1 MHADAVA
8 EVTSAGAKVG
18 EINVSIG
25 ARFLELFSEQ
35 LYTSP
40 NKAFEELVSN
50 SWDAGASIAHIGIP
64 TDLSAESASMW
75 VLDDGE
81 SMDLN
86 GLHLLWAVADDHKA
100 QEDWD
105 HPADRALI
113 GKFGIGKLAT
123 YVLANEV
130 TYICR
135 AADGVVRAVTVD
147 YRVIQ
152 EKGQDELHIPEIPFP
167 VRQIP
172 DDELE
177 SFLSSIDTELPD
189 LLADGM
195 TVTQPESDDE
205 EDEEGPSEYRD
216 SSGAEPEPRET
227 WTLVVLGSLKA
238 RGREVKRGMVKRVLR
253 AALPLGETIT
263 LAMDG
268 EELESS
274 KIDKQLLSTLVLGET
289 FAPTSV
295 KGEDTSEDLTVQVV
309 EENGVKG
316 LQIENLSEIVTG
328 EIKIYNQSIATG
340 RSAERA
346 RSNGFFINVKGRVI
360 NLADERFGLP
370 ALSHGVW
377 AKLRV
382 TIRADGL
389 DRSLSV
395 SRETVDETLAV
406 DSVRGLLR
414 AAFNQARLIYEDEA
428 IWPSLSEI
436 LTNEWG
442 TVPLTPLLNAVSRT
456 VGGTLE
462 PGFLIDTA
470 DVEDPEEAHKALQRA
485 IEANPGSTLSGVRAE
500 HGDPDGPLARYELSS
515 RRVIVNSE
523 HPFYVNQL
531 AGGHEPG
538 EILQTA
544 ALVEL
549 LSDAY
554 LLELGVSDETV
565 AEVRRYRDQVERLIA
580 SAKRKAAPY
589 IAKLLLESTADE
601 KALERLV
608 AEALDAVG
616 FQIFHQAQSNKPE
629 GIATADLAPDDSG
642 ERRYRLIY
650 EAKSTSNAN
659 GKVST
664 KDVNVSGQDRHRRH
678 AAADTEDSTEVEH
691 ALVVAPNFR
700 SGALEDECKESG
712 VCPMRA
718 RDLARLLMGV
728 AATGPLNLVE
738 FREVLALHD
747 PDAVAQKVDELLDQ
761 AKGRS
766 AITIQELVE
775 ALNDF
780 DNADQLSTGVI
791 ADRMRSKRDTK
802 TPLEHEVQAL
812 IGGLQMLVPA
822 GIQRVGTDRFLLGTS
837 PERLAEAVRVQ
848 AASLPEDQRFDL
860 DQLPALELGATGAPA
875 STN

>member
-1 MHADAVA
+1 MNADAVA
-8 EVTSAGAKVG
+8 GVTSAGNQVD
-18 EINVSIG
+18 EIKVSIG

-50 SWDAGASIAHIGIP
+50 SWDAGASLVHIGIP
-64 TDLSAESASMW
+64 NSLAAADASMW
-75 VLDDGE
+75 VLDNGE
-81 SMDLN
+81 SMDLS

-100 QEDWD
+100 KDGWE
-105 HPADRALI
+105 HPADRAII

-130 TYICR
+130 TYLCR
-135 AADGVVRAVTVD
+135 ASDGGIRAVTVD
-147 YRVIQ
+147 YRTIQ
-152 EKGQDELHIPEIPFP
+152 EKGRDELHVPQIPFP
-167 VRQIP
+167 VREIP
-172 DDELE
+172 EDELPA
-177 SFLSSIDTELPD
+177 LLASIDPALGALLPD
-189 LLADGM
+189 GK
-195 TVTQPESDDE
+195 TVASPESDDG
-205 EDEEGPSEYRD
+205 DEGPSEYRD
-216 SSGAEPEPRET
+216 TSGIEPDVRET
-227 WTLVVLGSLKA
+227 WTLVVLDSLKTK
-238 RGREVKRGMVKRVLR
+238 GREVKRGVVKRVLR
-253 AALPLGETIT
+253 AALPLGPTIT

-268 EELESS
+268 EEIESS
-274 KIDKQLLSTLVLGET
+274 KIEKQLLSALVLGES
-289 FAPTSV
+289 FVPGSIISEAS
-295 KGEDTSEDLTVQVV
+295 GEKLAVQVAD
-309 EENGVKG
+309 EHGVKG
-316 LQIENLSEIVTG
+316 LQIENLDGIVTG
-328 EIKIYNQSIATG
+328 EIKVYNQSIATG

-346 RSNGFFINVKGRVI
+346 RSNGFFVNVKGRVV
-360 NLADERFGLP
+360 NMADERFGLP

-382 TIRADGL
+382 TVRADGL

-395 SRETVDETLAV
+395 SRETVDETPAADAL
-406 DSVRGLLR
+406 RGLLR
-414 AAFNQARLIYEDEA
+414 AAFNQARSLYEEEA
-428 IWPSLSEI
+428 TWPNLSEI

-456 VGGTLE
+456 VDGTLS
-462 PGFLIDTA
+462 PGLLVDTENV
-470 DVEDPEEAHKALQRA
+470 DDPEDAHLALQKA
-485 IEANPGSTLSGVRAE
+485 IETDPGSTLSEVRAE

-515 RRVIVNSE
+515 RRVIVNRE
-523 HPFYVNQL
+523 HPYYQNQL
-531 AGGHEPG
+531 AAGHEPA

-554 LLELGVSDETV
+554 LLELGVSDDIVSE
-565 AEVRRYRDQVERLIA
+565 ARRYRDQVERLIA

-589 IAKLLLESTADE
+589 IAKLLLESTSDE
-601 KALERLV
+601 KALEKLV
-608 AEALDAVG
+608 AEALEAVG

-629 GIATADLAPDDSG
+629 GIATADLAPDASG

-650 EAKSTSNAN
+650 EAKSTTNAD

-678 AAADTEDSTEVEH
+678 AAADTDDPTEVEY

-700 SGALEDECKESG
+700 TGALEDECRTAG

-728 AATGPLNLVE
+728 AATGPLDLVE
-738 FREVLALHD
+738 FRELLALHD
-747 PDAVAQKVDELLDQ
+747 PDAVARRVDDLITR
-761 AKGRS
+761 AKDRS

-775 ALNDF
+775 ALTDF
-780 DNADQLSTGVI
+780 DNIDQLSTGVI
-791 ADRMRSKRDTK
+791 ADRMRSQRGSQK
-802 TPLEHEVQAL
+802 PVEAEVRSL

-822 GIQRVGTDRFLLGTS
+822 GVQLVGTDRFMLGTS
-837 PERLAEAVRVQ
+837 PERLAEAVRAQ

-860 DQLPALELGATGAPA
+860 DQLPALELGHGGSAT
-875 STN
+875 

>member
-8 EVTSAGAKVG
+8 EVTTAGTQVD
-18 EINVSIG
+18 EIQLSIG

-40 NKAFEELVSN
+40 NKAFEELISN
-50 SWDAGASIAHIGIP
+50 SWDAGASLVHIGIP
-64 TDLSAESASMW
+64 SDLASESASMW
-75 VLDDGE
+75 VLDNGE
-81 SMDLN
+81 SMDLA

-100 QEDWD
+100 QENWG
-105 HPADRALI
+105 HPADRPMI

-130 TYICR
+130 TFVCR
-135 AADGVVRAVTVD
+135 ASDGVTRAVTVD
-147 YRVIQ
+147 YRTIQ
-152 EKGQDELHIPEIPFP
+152 EKGGDDLHVQQIPFP
-167 VRQIP
+167 VREIPGDDISAFLELIDPDLPELIP
-172 DDELE
+172 D
-177 SFLSSIDTELPD
+177 
-189 LLADGM
+189 GK
-195 TVTQPESDDE
+195 TVASPESE

-216 SSGAEPEPRET
+216 TSGIEPEPRDT
-227 WTLVVLGSLKA
+227 WTLVVVGSLKE
-238 RGREVKRGMVKRVLR
+238 RGRAVRKGTVKRVLR
-253 AALPLGETIT
+253 AALPLGPTIT

-268 EELESS
+268 EEIRSS
-274 KIDKQLLSTLVLGET
+274 KVDKDLLSTLVIGET
-289 FAPTSV
+289 FSPTSV
-295 KGEDTSEDLTVQVV
+295 KGEASGKELSVQVV
-309 EENGVKG
+309 EDHGVKG
-316 LQIENLSEIVTG
+316 LQIEDLGGIVTG

-346 RSNGFFINVKGRVI
+346 RSNGFFVNVKGRVI
-360 NLADERFGLP
+360 NMAEERFGLP

-382 TIRADGL
+382 TVRADGL

-395 SRETVDETLAV
+395 SRETVDETVAV
-406 DSVRGLLR
+406 DAVRGFLR
-414 AAFNQARLIYEDEA
+414 AAFNHARALYEEEA
-428 IWPSLSEI
+428 TWPSLSEI

-462 PGFLIDTA
+462 PGFLIDTTGT
-470 DVEDPEEAHKALQRA
+470 EDAEEDYQALQRA
-485 IEANPGSTLSGVRAE
+485 IEADPGSTLSEVRAE
-500 HGDPDGPLARYELSS
+500 RGSPDEPLARYELSS
-515 RRVIVNSE
+515 RRVVVNSG
-523 HPFYVNQL
+523 HPFYQNQL
-531 AGGHEPG
+531 EGRHEPA

-554 LLELGVSDETV
+554 LLELGVDDDVV
-565 AEVRRYRDQVERLIA
+565 AEIRNYRDQVERLIA

-589 IAKLLLESTADE
+589 IANLLLQSTEDE

-616 FQIFHQAQSNKPE
+616 FQTLHQAQSNKPE
-629 GIATADLAPDDSG
+629 GIATADLAPDGSG

-650 EAKSTSNAN
+650 EAKSTTNAS

-664 KDVNVSGQDRHRRH
+664 KDVNVSGQDRHRRN
-678 AAADTEDSTEVEH
+678 AASDTNDPTEVEH
-691 ALVVAPNFR
+691 ALVIAPNFR
-700 SGALEDECKESG
+700 TGALEDECKEAG

-728 AATGPLNLVE
+728 AATGPLDLVE
-738 FREVLALHD
+738 FREVLTLHD
-747 PDAVAQKVDELLDQ
+747 PDAVAQKVDELIGK

-775 ALNDF
+775 ALADF
-780 DNADQLSTGVI
+780 DNIDQLSTSVI
-791 ADRMRSKRDTK
+791 ADRMRKARGTK
-802 TPLEHEVQAL
+802 TPAESEVQAL

-822 GIQRVGTDRFLLGTS
+822 GIQKVSAERFLLGTS

-848 AASLPEDQRFDL
+848 AAALPEDQRFDL
-860 DQLPALELGATGAPA
+860 DQLPALELGGVAPA
-875 STN
+875 TAAD